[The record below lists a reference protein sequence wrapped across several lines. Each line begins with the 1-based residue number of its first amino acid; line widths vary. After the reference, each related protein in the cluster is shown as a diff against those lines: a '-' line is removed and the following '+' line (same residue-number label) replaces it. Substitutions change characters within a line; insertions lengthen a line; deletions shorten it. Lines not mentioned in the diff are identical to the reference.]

1 MNATASHLFDHLA
14 HLIQGDIRYSRLD
27 RYMVATDASIFEK
40 IPAAVVYPKSVQD
53 VVETVRFAG
62 SHHLSIHPRGAGSG
76 LCGSAIGDGVV
87 IDFTRHMNRL
97 ISLDLDRRTFECEPG
112 YRWGELSQVLKG
124 SGLFFPPDPS
134 SGEYASFGGMYAT
147 NASGSHSVKY
157 GNVADYIEDAQL
169 VLATGKIITLLSISR
184 TPLAQLK
191 EPFNFL
197 ADLYQNNVKLIE
209 TAYPDVR
216 YNVAGYNL
224 KTLIKEGHLYLNK
237 FFSGTEGTLG
247 VVTRLTFR
255 LHPKPTHDSLVV
267 GYFDHIGKAARAV
280 NAVLPMNPAGIEI
293 MDKSLLELARA
304 SDPLL
309 SDKIP
314 DSLDNLLMIEFD
326 GDNSALT
333 QALGEQAQDLI
344 VNQGLTP
351 TAYLAVSAE
360 EKQKFWRVRTAAV
373 PILYRLKGPKKIL
386 ALIEDAAVPT
396 DQLERYFQG
405 LYAILEHHQVRF
417 VLYGHIA
424 KGLIHTRPLL
434 NLKDPADIALVQVL
448 SDQVFELVHGLGG
461 VVSGEHGDGRL
472 RSTYIARQY
481 PQIYPLFQKVKKIFD
496 PKRLLNPDIKT
507 AVSSD
512 HIARH
517 LRFGEGYRQIGH
529 FTPQLFF
536 EDDFFNEIEK
546 CHGCSKCTTL
556 TTATRMC
563 PIYKFTR
570 KESATPKAKANILR
584 ALISGVIATD
594 TLFEG
599 VFQRIIDQC
608 VSCQSCKVE
617 CPSKVDIPRLALE
630 ARSRFVARKGAPWP
644 HHLVTRVERMG
655 RVMTQMGIL
664 KVFFEK
670 MMATRFMGHVN
681 EKFTG
686 ISHERPFVSFAK
698 KNLWDLAPLS
708 DNTLKSES
716 KQIRVLY
723 FTGCYAGYIKPE
735 IGNALLSVLRKL
747 NIVVIMPD
755 QFCCGLPLMTKGM
768 VQQARQK
775 INANLSKW
783 YHLLNQVDH
792 IVVTCSSCG
801 LALMQ
806 EWQVL
811 LNDRRLKKIK
821 AKIIHASRLISQH
834 LNECNLKNRPAALP
848 QGYPETMRFGIEQDR
863 KSCASNLKGAKM
875 RDHCDRKKDPVD
887 SWHLAYHMPCH
898 LKVQP
903 RAASS
908 IELLSSLP
916 GVDLNVL
923 ESHCCGMAGTWG
935 MMTANYPLSR
945 TMGSHLMSL
954 LDSKT
959 TQGVVTD

>member
-1 MNATASHLFDHLA
+1 MVKQMFDRLA
-14 HLIQGDIRYSRLD
+14 HLIQGDIRYGRLD
-27 RYMVATDASIFEK
+27 RYMVATDASIFK
-40 IPAAVVYPKSVQD
+40 KMPAAVVYPKSVQD
-53 VVETVRFAG
+53 VVATVRFAG
-62 SHHLSIHPRGAGSG
+62 SNRLSIHPRGAGSG
-76 LCGSAIGDGVV
+76 LCGSALGDGIV

-97 ISLDLDRRTFECEPG
+97 ITLDLDRRTFECEPG

-134 SGEYASFGGMYAT
+134 SGEYATFGGMYAT

-157 GNVADYIEDAQL
+157 GNVADYIEDAQM
-169 VLATGKIITLLSISR
+169 VLASGKIITLSSISR
-184 TPLAQLK
+184 TPLAKLK

-197 ADLYQNNVKLIE
+197 ADLYQNNIQLIE
-209 TAYPDVR
+209 TAYPDIR

-224 KTLIKEGHLYLNK
+224 RTLIKKGHLYLNK
-237 FFSGTEGTLG
+237 FFSGAEGTLG

-255 LHPKPTHDSLVV
+255 LHPKPAHDSLVV
-267 GYFDHIGKAARAV
+267 GYFDHIGQAAQAVKAI
-280 NAVLPMNPAGIEI
+280 LPMKPAGIEI

-304 SDPLL
+304 GDPLL
-309 SDKIP
+309 NEKIP
-314 DSLDNLLMIEFD
+314 DNLDNVLMIEFD
-326 GDNSALT
+326 GDDRSLT
-333 QALGEQAQDLI
+333 RSLGELAQDLML
-344 VNQGLTP
+344 NQGLTQK
-351 TAYLAVSAE
+351 AYLAVSTE
-360 EKQKFWRVRTAAV
+360 EKLKFWAVRTAAV

-434 NLKDPADIALVQVL
+434 NLKDPADIALMQVL

-481 PQIYPLFQKVKKIFD
+481 PQIYRLFQKVKEIFD
-496 PKRLLNPDIKT
+496 PKHLLNPDIKI
-507 AVSSD
+507 ALSSEP
-512 HIARH
+512 IARH

-529 FTPQLFF
+529 LTPQLFF
-536 EDDFFNEIEK
+536 EDDFFDEIEK
-546 CHGCSKCTTL
+546 CHGCSKCTTI

-563 PIYKFTR
+563 PIYKFSR
-570 KESATPKAKANILR
+570 QESATPKAKANILR
-584 ALISGVIATD
+584 ALISGAVATD
-594 TLFEG
+594 TLFESA
-599 VFQRIIDQC
+599 FQKIIDQC
-608 VSCQSCKVE
+608 VGCQSCKVE

-630 ARSRFVARKGAPWP
+630 ARSRFVARKGVPWS
-644 HHLVTRVERMG
+644 HHLVTRVEPMG
-655 RVMTQMGIL
+655 RVMTQMGSL
-664 KVFFEK
+664 KIFLEK
-670 MMATRFMGHVN
+670 IMATRFMSHVN
-681 EKFTG
+681 QKLTG
-686 ISHERPFVSFAK
+686 ISHQRPFISFAK
-698 KNLWDLAPLS
+698 KNLWDLMPLS
-708 DNTLKSES
+708 DKTLKSES
-716 KQIRVLY
+716 KQTRVLY

-747 NIVVIMPD
+747 NIAVIMPD

-768 VQQARQK
+768 VRQAKRK
-775 INANLSKW
+775 IDANLSKW
-783 YHLLNQVDH
+783 YHLLHQVDH

-811 LNDRRLKKIK
+811 INDNRLKKIR
-821 AKIIHASRLISQH
+821 AKIIHASRLISRH
-834 LNECNLKNRPAALP
+834 LEEVN
-848 QGYPETMRFGIEQDR
+848 
-863 KSCASNLKGAKM
+863 M
-875 RDHCDRKKDPVD
+875 RDHRYRTKDPVGR
-887 SWHLAYHMPCH
+887 WHLAYHMPCH

-945 TMGSHLMSL
+945 IMGSHLMSL
-954 LDSKT
+954 LNSKT
-959 TQGVVTD
+959 TKGVVTDCPTCALQLNHFNGPPVYHPIEVVDRTLP